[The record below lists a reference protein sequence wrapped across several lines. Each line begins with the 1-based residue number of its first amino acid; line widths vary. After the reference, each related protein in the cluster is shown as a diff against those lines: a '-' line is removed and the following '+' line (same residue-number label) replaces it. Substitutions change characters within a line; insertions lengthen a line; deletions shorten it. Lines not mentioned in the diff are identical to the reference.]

1 MPKPAFPIAP
11 SAPDSIPGH
20 ANSGS
25 TPFPTPL
32 YLVSACL
39 CGVACR
45 WDGQAATVE
54 RLVALRRQGLAL
66 AVCPEVDGGLPTPRP
81 PCELRNGRAVTRDGE
96 DLTAHFQ
103 VGAAHALRLAQQH
116 NIRLAILKERSPSC
130 GSTEVYDGTF
140 SGTRVPGAG
149 ITAALLQAHGI
160 RVVGE
165 ENFEEMMWA
174 GLRPAPRRGE

>member
-1 MPKPAFPIAP
+1 MPKPAFPTAP
-11 SAPDSIPGH
+11 SAPDSLPGH
-20 ANSGS
+20 GDSS
-25 TPFPTPL
+25 PTPSPVPV

-45 WDGQAATVE
+45 WDGQSATVE
-54 RLVALRRQGLAL
+54 HLAALHRQGLAL

-81 PCELRNGRAVTRDGE
+81 PCELRDGRAVTRDGN
-96 DLTAHFQ
+96 DLTAEFQ
-103 VGAAHALRLAQQH
+103 AGAAHALRLAQRH
-116 NIRLAILKERSPSC
+116 NIRLALLKERSPSC
-130 GSTEVYDGTF
+130 GSTEVCDGTF

-165 ENFEEMMWA
+165 REFEEIF
-174 GLRPAPRRGE
+174 RGV

>member
-1 MPKPAFPIAP
+1 MPERA
-11 SAPDSIPGH
+11 S
-20 ANSGS
+20 
-25 TPFPTPL
+25 PTPL

-54 RLVALRRQGLAL
+54 RLASLYRQGLAL
-66 AVCPEVDGGLPTPRP
+66 AVCPEVDGGLPIPRP
-81 PCELRNGRAVTRDGE
+81 PCELRDGRAVTRDGK

-103 VGAAHALRLAQQH
+103 AGAAHALRLAQQH
-116 NIRLAILKERSPSC
+116 TIRLAILKERSPSC

-140 SGTRVPGAG
+140 SGVRVPGAG
-149 ITAALLQAHGI
+149 ITAALLSAHGI

-165 ENFEEMMWA
+165 REFEEV
-174 GLRPAPRRGE
+174 LRGG